1 MHFDFTL
8 LQHKNTLQKVGKI
21 RAKTCETTF
30 FLTISDWLPSEMWN
44 GKSAFAKC
52 DLIAVSC
59 CIASLPSLDTM
70 TITINIC
77 FRRQS
82 LIPKNWATF
91 VSCPIAFAV
100 RNGIKNS
107 PSLCRNFRLSYYRHL
122 IRSFDSSPI
131 FDSCHTSRVSTLIK
145 WY

>member
-8 LQHKNTLQKVGKI
+8 LQHKNTSQKVGKI
-21 RAKTCETTF
+21 RGKNMRNDLF
-30 FLTISDWLPSEMWN
+30 FDYFW
-44 GKSAFAKC
+44 
-52 DLIAVSC
+52 LIAIRDVKWEIRFCQMRFDCCFLLSC
-59 CIASLPSLDTM
+59 FPPHTM

-82 LIPKNWATF
+82 LIPKNRATF